1 MIQYDGHIW
10 TDHLFAL
17 RGSVVLQIAFRVLVT
32 GATAAAVVALHQHWP
47 WLAIP
52 ATAHGFVGA
61 ALGWLLVMRTNAS
74 YDRFWE
80 GRKQWGAIVNDVRN
94 LVRAGS
100 VLFAAD
106 PELART
112 FARWAVALPP
122 AIMNNLRGHRGIG
135 PAAGLPTAEVE
146 AVLASAHPPLHICRR
161 LTQLAVEARGRGVI
175 SDIQQTSLDATIG
188 LLVGYFGACER
199 IQKTPLPFAYVVHL
213 RRALILYCFSVP
225 FVVVK
230 DFGWATVLVT
240 LIVSYIFFGIE
251 EIGVEIENPFGMD
264 ENDLPL
270 EDICAGIARSSLS
283 LVPGAQSDPAAPPP
297 RT

>member
-17 RGSVVLQIAFRVLVT
+17 RGSVVLQIAFRVLVA
-32 GATAAAVVALHQHWP
+32 GATAALVVALHRHWP

-94 LVRAGS
+94 LVRTSS
-100 VLFAAD
+100 VLFAAE
-106 PELART
+106 PELAKT

-135 PAAGLPTAEVE
+135 AAAGLPPAEVE

-161 LTQLAVEARGRGVI
+161 LTQLAVEARGRGLI
-175 SDIQQTSLDATIG
+175 SDIQQTGLDATIG

-199 IQKTPLPFAYVVHL
+199 IQKTPLPFAYVVHI

-225 FVVVK
+225 LVVVK
-230 DFGWATVLVT
+230 DFGWGTVLVT

-283 LVPGAQSDPAAPPP
+283 LVPGAALDPAGPTP
-297 RT
+297 RG

>member
-1 MIQYDGHIW
+1 VIQYDGHIW

-17 RGSVVLQIAFRVLVT
+17 RGSVVLQIAFRVLLT
-32 GATAAAVVALHQHWP
+32 GATAALVVALFHHWP
-47 WLAIP
+47 WVALP
-52 ATAHGFVGA
+52 PTAHGFVGT

-80 GRKQWGAIVNDVRN
+80 GRKQWGAIVNETRN
-94 LVRAGS
+94 LVRTGS

-106 PELART
+106 PELARV
-112 FARWAVALPP
+112 FARWVVALPP

-135 PAAGLPTAEVE
+135 PAAGLPAGEVE
-146 AVLASAHPPLHICRR
+146 AILASVHPPLHVCRR
-161 LTQLAVEARGRGVI
+161 LTQLVVDARTRGLI
-175 SDIQQTSLDATIG
+175 TDIQQTNLDATIG
-188 LLVGYFGACER
+188 LLVDYFGACER

-213 RRALILYCFSVP
+213 RRALILFCFSVP

-230 DFGWATVLVT
+230 DFGWATIGVT
-240 LIVSYIFFGIE
+240 LVVSYIFFGIE

-270 EDICAGIARSSLS
+270 EDICAGISRSSLS
-283 LVPGAQSDPAAPPP
+283 LVPGAQVDPAPPP
-297 RT
+297 RA